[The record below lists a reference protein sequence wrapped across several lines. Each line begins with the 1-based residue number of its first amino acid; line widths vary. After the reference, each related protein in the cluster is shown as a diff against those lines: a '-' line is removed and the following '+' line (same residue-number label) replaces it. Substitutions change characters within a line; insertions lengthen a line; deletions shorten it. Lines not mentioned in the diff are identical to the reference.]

1 MAAAPVGLL
10 RSLAGR
16 AIAHPPRQ
24 SPPPAGL
31 LRPLGLLRSLAA
43 SREAASLTGVSVS
56 DFSGRGQRAKRAHR
70 AYGRHRRARA
80 RAKTDNTEGS
90 THWAPS
96 RARNRPTPRPRPAY
110 GRVCRNVSTRSDE
123 AADTNFDPSLSET
136 ARTIGRL
143 SAAASEAA
151 LREAERE
158 SEARPIAGAS
168 DTLRVAAHYRTR
180 CAFGDG
186 SRDQCRESGRRVHV
200 RWWRRRKR
208 RRKRRRRWHRG
219 NKPGARRGRYRRPAK
234 QPYGRRWRRR

>member
-80 RAKTDNTEGS
+80 RKNGQHRGVDTLGAVACAK
-90 THWAPS
+90 
-96 RARNRPTPRPRPAY
+96 PADATA
-110 GRVCRNVSTRSDE
+110 S
-123 AADTNFDPSLSET
+123 PSL
-136 ARTIGRL
+136 RTGV
-143 SAAASEAA
+143 
-151 LREAERE
+151 
-158 SEARPIAGAS
+158 PK
-168 DTLRVAAHYRTR
+168 RVDSFR
-180 CAFGDG
+180 
-186 SRDQCRESGRRVHV
+186 
-200 RWWRRRKR
+200 
-208 RRKRRRRWHRG
+208 
-219 NKPGARRGRYRRPAK
+219 
-234 QPYGRRWRRR
+234 